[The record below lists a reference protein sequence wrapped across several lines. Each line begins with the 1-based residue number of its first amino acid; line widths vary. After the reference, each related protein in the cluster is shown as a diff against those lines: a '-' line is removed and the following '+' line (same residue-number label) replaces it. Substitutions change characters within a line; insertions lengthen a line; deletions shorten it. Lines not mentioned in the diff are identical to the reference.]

1 MKKLLT
7 GILLLGLLFAL
18 AACGAKDDAGEKNA
32 SGQEDGAKDA
42 VEETTVVVGASNTP
56 HAIILEKAAPIL
68 KEKGIVLK
76 IETYQDYVLPNKD
89 LESGDLNAN
98 FFQHIPYLNQQIIDH
113 GYKFANAGAIHIE
126 PMAVYSTKYKT
137 IEDLPDG
144 AVIIFSNSVAEHG
157 RVLSL
162 LESVGLI
169 KLADGVDKVMAEVK
183 DIVENPKNLQFDA
196 NYEPALLPQLY
207 KNDEGDAVV
216 INANY
221 AIDAG
226 LNPLEDSIAIE
237 ATESP
242 YANIITV
249 REGDEN
255 TDAIKTLVEVLKSKE
270 IQDFILEEW
279 GGDVIPVK

>member
-18 AACGAKDDAGEKNA
+18 AACGTKDDAGEKNA

-42 VEETTVVVGASNTP
+42 VEETTLVVGASNTP
-56 HAIILEKAAPIL
+56 HAIILEKAEPIL

-162 LESVGLI
+162 LESAGLI

-237 ATESP
+237 GTESP

>member
-7 GILLLGLLFAL
+7 GILLAVLVLAL
-18 AACGAKDDAGEKNA
+18 AACGAKDDGNDDKTSGSAGDVG
-32 SGQEDGAKDA
+32 S
-42 VEETTVVVGASNTP
+42 EEVTTIKIGASNTP
-56 HAIILEKAAPIL
+56 HAIILEQAQPIL
-68 KEKGIVLK
+68 KEKGIELE

-89 LESGDLNAN
+89 LESGDLDAN
-98 FFQHIPYLNQQIIDH
+98 FFQHIPYLDQQVIDH

-126 PMAVYSTKYKT
+126 PMAVYSTKYDS

-162 LESVGLI
+162 LESAGLI
-169 KLADGVDKVMAEVK
+169 KLADGVDKVSAEVK
-183 DIVENPKNLQFDA
+183 DIVENPKNLEFDA

-226 LNPLEDSIAIE
+226 LNPVNDSIAIE

-249 REGDEN
+249 REEDADN
-255 TDAIKTLVEVLKSKE
+255 PAIKTLVEVLTSKE
-270 IQDFILEEW
+270 IQDFILKEW
-279 GGDVIPVK
+279 GGDVVPAK

>member
-1 MKKLLT
+1 MKKLLG
-7 GILLLGLLFAL
+7 GIVLAVLVLAL
-18 AACGAKDDAGEKNA
+18 VACGAKNDSDDKST
-32 SGQEDGAKDA
+32 SGKDKA
-42 VEETTVVVGASNTP
+42 DKETVEETEIVIGASNTP

-68 KEKGIVLK
+68 KEKGIELV
-76 IETYQDYVLPNKD
+76 IETYQDYILPNKD
-89 LESGDLNAN
+89 LESGELDAN
-98 FFQHIPYLNQQIIDH
+98 FFQHIPYLDQQVIDH

-126 PMAVYSTKYKT
+126 PMAVYSTKYKS
-137 IEDLPDG
+137 IDELPDG

-162 LESVGLI
+162 LESAGLI
-169 KLADGVDKVMAEVK
+169 KLADGVDKVTAEVK
-183 DIVENPKNLQFDA
+183 DIVDNPKNLEFDA
-196 NYEPALLPQLY
+196 NYEPSLLPQLY

-226 LNPLEDSIAIE
+226 LNPLDDSIAIE
-237 ATESP
+237 ETESP

-255 TDAIKTLVEVLKSKE
+255 TEAIKTLVDVLKSKE

>member
-1 MKKLLT
+1 MKKILT

-18 AACGAKDDAGEKNA
+18 AACGTKEDAGEKNT
-32 SGQEDGAKDA
+32 SGQEDGVKEA
-42 VEETTVVVGASNTP
+42 VEETTLVVGASNTP
-56 HAIILEKAAPIL
+56 HAIILEKAEPIL
-68 KEKGIVLK
+68 KEKGIVLE
-76 IETYQDYVLPNKD
+76 IETYQDYVLPNKN
-89 LESGDLNAN
+89 LESGELNAN

-137 IEDLPDG
+137 IEELPDG

-162 LESVGLI
+162 LESAGLI

-207 KNDEGDAVV
+207 KNNEGDAVV

-242 YANIITV
+242 YANVIAV

>member
-1 MKKLLT
+1 MKKLLS
-7 GILLLGLLFAL
+7 GILLAVLVLAL
-18 AACGAKDDAGEKNA
+18 AACGAKENGNADKTSGGEGTSTEPTKL
-32 SGQEDGAKDA
+32 
-42 VEETTVVVGASNTP
+42 VIGASNTP
-56 HAIILEKAAPIL
+56 HAIILEEAQPIL
-68 KEKGIVLK
+68 KEKGIELE

-89 LESGDLNAN
+89 LESGDLDAN
-98 FFQHIPYLNQQIIDH
+98 FFQHIPYLDQQVIDH

-126 PMAVYSTKYKT
+126 PMAVYSTKHDS

-162 LESVGLI
+162 LESAGLI
-169 KLADGVDKVMAEVK
+169 KLADGVDKVSAEVK

-196 NYEPALLPQLY
+196 NYEPALLPQLH

-226 LNPLEDSIAIE
+226 LNPVNDSIAIE

-249 REGDEN
+249 REEDADN
-255 TDAIKTLVEVLKSKE
+255 PAIKTLVEVLTSKE

-279 GGDVIPVK
+279 GGDVVPAK